1 MPAEPLANAPEF
13 TVSELS
19 SALKR
24 TVEDAYGHVRVRGE
38 ISGFRGPH
46 SSGHCYFALKDDSAK
61 IEAVIWKFN
70 HARMRFKPQEGLEVI
85 ATGKLTTYPG
95 SSKYQIVIESLE
107 PAGIGALMALM
118 EERKRKL
125 AAEGLFDER
134 RKQLLPWL
142 PEVIGVVTSPTG
154 AVIRDIL
161 HRLEDRF
168 PRRVLV
174 WPVKV
179 QGEGSA
185 EQVAAA
191 IRGFNA
197 LPEGGRIP
205 RPDLLIVA
213 RGGGSLEDL
222 WSFNEEIV
230 VRAAADSMIP
240 LISAV
245 GHETDITL
253 IDFAADKRAPTPTA
267 AAEMAV
273 PVRSELFAEVES
285 LARRTVMSWQ
295 RAQESRRSELR
306 AAARALPAASE
317 LLAIPRQRLDAAGS
331 ALPRGLRANTHA
343 HFRRF
348 AASSARLT
356 LRVLRGQVTHA
367 RAGLTN
373 CGERLT
379 HSARSL
385 LHRRRERFAGLELRL
400 RASRLA
406 NAQAQR
412 QQIARDRERAHR
424 LAERAHR
431 ALRTLVQ
438 RLDARIEHSGKLL
451 AALSYRSVLDRGFA
465 LVRDQAGHPVHA
477 AAAIGP
483 NAHLTVEF
491 ADGRGGVTADA
502 NRPEATAPPA
512 PPKPAAR
519 EAKPAMPKRVVKPV
533 DQGSLF

>member
-1 MPAEPLANAPEF
+1 MPAPEGLINAPEF

-19 SALKR
+19 SALRR

-38 ISGFRGPH
+38 ISGFRGAH
-46 SSGHCYFALKDDSAK
+46 SSGHCYFALKDESAK
-61 IEAVIWKFN
+61 IEAVIWKS
-70 HARMRFKPQEGLEVI
+70 ALYRMRFKPQEGLEVV
-85 ATGKLTTYPG
+85 ATGRLTTYPG
-95 SSKYQIVIESLE
+95 SSKYQIVIEQLE
-107 PAGIGALMALM
+107 PAGVGALMALM
-118 EERKRKL
+118 EERKKKL
-125 AAEGLFDER
+125 AAEGLFDEA

-174 WPVKV
+174 WPVRV
-179 QGEGSA
+179 QGDGSA
-185 EQVAAA
+185 EQVASA

-197 LPEGGRIP
+197 LKEGGRIP
-205 RPDLLIVA
+205 RPDVLIIA

-253 IDFAADKRAPTPTA
+253 IDFVADKRAPTPTA

-273 PVRSELFAEVES
+273 PVRSELLTEVDT
-285 LARRTVMSWQ
+285 LARRVTISWQ
-295 RAQESRRSELR
+295 RSQEGRRNELR
-306 AAARALPAASE
+306 AASRALPTPSA
-317 LLAIPRQRLDAAGS
+317 LLGMPRQRLDATGS

-348 AASSARLT
+348 AGASARLT
-356 LRVLRGQVTHA
+356 LRVLRAQVTQA
-367 RAGLTN
+367 RQHLTVS
-373 CGERLT
+373 GERLQHCT
-379 HSARSL
+379 RSL
-385 LHRRRERFAGLELRL
+385 LRSRRDRFTGLEARL
-400 RASRLA
+400 KASKLA

-412 QQIARDRERAHR
+412 QTVARERERTER
-424 LAERAHR
+424 LAERAER
-431 ALRTLVQ
+431 AMLTMLD
-438 RLDARIEHSGKLL
+438 RLEARMLHSGQLL
-451 AALSYRSVLDRGFA
+451 AALSYRGVLARGFA
-465 LVRDQAGHPVHA
+465 LVRDEAGHPLHA
-477 AAAIGP
+477 AADVGAG
-483 NAHLTVEF
+483 ARLELEF
-491 ADGRGGVTADA
+491 SDGRVA
-502 NRPEATAPPA
+502 ATAGTDQPVLA
-512 PPKPAAR
+512 PPQNPSSAPR
-519 EAKPAMPKRVVKPV
+519 RPRTPKRVAKPV

>member
-1 MPAEPLANAPEF
+1 MPAAENLINAPEY

-24 TVEDAYGHVRVRGE
+24 TVEDTFGHVRVRGE

-46 SSGHCYFALKDDSAK
+46 SSGHCYFALKDESAK
-61 IEAVIWKFN
+61 IEAVIWKGV

-95 SSKYQIVIESLE
+95 SSKYQIVIEALE

-118 EERKRKL
+118 EERKKKL
-125 AAEGLFDER
+125 AAEGLFDEA
-134 RKQLLPWL
+134 RKQILPWL
-142 PEVIGVVTSPTG
+142 PGVIGVVTSPTG

-179 QGEGSA
+179 QGDGSA
-185 EQVAAA
+185 EQIAAA

-197 LPEGGRIP
+197 LPAGGRIP
-205 RPDLLIVA
+205 RPDLLIIA

-230 VRAAADSMIP
+230 VRAAAESKIP

-273 PVRSELFAEVES
+273 PVRSELFVEVTA
-285 LARRTVMSWQ
+285 LARRTMLCWQ
-295 RAQESRRSELR
+295 RGHESRRNELR
-306 AAARALPAASE
+306 AAARALPGLSE
-317 LLAIPRQRLDAAGS
+317 LLAIPRQRLDGAAAS
-331 ALPRGLRANTHA
+331 LPRALKANTHA

-348 AASSARLT
+348 AACSAKLT
-356 LRVLRGQVTHA
+356 LGILHAQVSHA
-367 RAGLTN
+367 AQRLAIN
-373 CGERLT
+373 SERLA
-379 HSARSL
+379 HGARSL
-385 LHRRRERFAGLELRL
+385 VRRRRDRFSGLEARL
-400 RASRLA
+400 KASKLS

-412 QQIARDRERAHR
+412 QTIARDRERVAR
-424 LAERAHR
+424 LAERARR
-431 ALRTLVQ
+431 ALVTATQ
-438 RLDARIEHSGKLL
+438 RLQARVAHSGQLL
-451 AALSYRSVLDRGFA
+451 GALSYRSVLARGFA
-465 LVRDQAGHPVHA
+465 LVRDEQGHAVRA
-477 AAAIGP
+477 AAGIGP
-483 NAHLTVEF
+483 GARLDLEF
-491 ADGRGGVTADA
+491 ADGHVAATADTD
-502 NRPEATAPPA
+502 RPAATRLAKPVASEPKAA
-512 PPKPAAR
+512 PPKR
-519 EAKPAMPKRVVKPV
+519 VAKPVG
-533 DQGSLF
+533 QGSLF